1 MTTITLKGQAIHTN
15 GELPAV
21 GTTAAKF
28 AVTDTSLKEIS
39 SQDFAG
45 KTLVL
50 NIFPSVDTEV
60 CATSVRKFNEKAA
73 NLKDTAVLCLSMDL
87 PFALGRFC
95 GASNIKDVIT
105 ASVFRNPEFA
115 KNYGVEIIDGPLRGL
130 LSRAIVII
138 NAAGKIIYTE
148 QVPEIVQEPDYEDA
162 LAAII

>member
-50 NIFPSVDTEV
+50 NIFLIFFTIWM
-60 CATSVRKFNEKAA
+60 RKIHK
-73 NLKDTAVLCLSMDL
+73 
-87 PFALGRFC
+87 
-95 GASNIKDVIT
+95 NI
-105 ASVFRNPEFA
+105 REN
-115 KNYGVEIIDGPLRGL
+115 R
-130 LSRAIVII
+130 
-138 NAAGKIIYTE
+138 
-148 QVPEIVQEPDYEDA
+148 
-162 LAAII
+162 